1 MKNKKIK
8 IIFSLVLIVLLI
20 LACAGTVNAWT
31 PDYSAVEN
39 VSAGNTETAVYSV
52 MGSVINIISIVGVG
66 IAIIMLIYLGIM
78 YTMNSVEKKAE
89 IKKQAHSYIIGAF
102 IIFAASAIL
111 KIIQMFI
118 DGNVNSI

>member
-8 IIFSLVLIVLLI
+8 IISIIALVLLLI
-20 LACAGTVNAWT
+20 IACAGTVNAWT
-31 PDYSAVEN
+31 PNYGKVEN
-39 VSAGNTETAVYSV
+39 ISAGNTENAVYSV
-52 MGSVINIISIVGVG
+52 MGSVINAVSIVGVG
-66 IAIIMLIYLGIM
+66 IAIIILIYLGIM

>member
-20 LACAGTVNAWT
+20 VACAGTVNAWT
-31 PDYSAVEN
+31 PDYDAVEG
-39 VSAGNTETAVYSV
+39 VSAGNTENAVYSV
-52 MGSVINIISIVGVG
+52 MGSIINIISIVGVG
-66 IAIIMLIYLGIM
+66 IAIIMLIYLGVM

>member
-1 MKNKKIK
+1 MRSKKVK
-8 IIFSLVLIVLLI
+8 IISIIVLALCLI
-20 LACAGTVNAWT
+20 IALAGTVNAWT
-31 PDYSAVEN
+31 PNFSAVEN

-52 MGSVINIISIVGVG
+52 MGSIINVVSIVGAG
-66 IAIIMLIYLGIM
+66 IAVIMLVYLGIM

-89 IKKQAHSYIIGAF
+89 IKKQAHSYIMGAV

-118 DGNVNSI
+118 DGNFNSI